1 MNIFYA
7 LIGLLIIGGGG
18 WYVMQMQNAPVSE
31 TTQEGVAMEN
41 MQASET
47 PSNET
52 QNFSGSMQELMA
64 RGGSWTCDV
73 TSTAG
78 GITSSGTTYA
88 ANGMVRSDFTSN
100 IPQVGNIESHMIV
113 RDGLA
118 YTWTSMMNQ
127 GFKFPISKGEGEA
140 EVSAEVAAQVN
151 QDYDFS
157 CRAWSAD
164 ASKFALPAGIVF

>member
-1 MNIFYA
+1 MKILYA
-7 LIGLLIIGGGG
+7 LIALVVVGGGA
-18 WYVMQMQNAPVSE
+18 WYLTQGTVEAP
-31 TTQEGVAMEN
+31 TQESDRAQTN
-41 MQASET
+41 TAPANPNDQQT
-47 PSNET
+47 
-52 QNFSGSMQELMA
+52 FSGSLQELMA

-73 TSTAG
+73 SSTAG
-78 GITSSGTTYA
+78 GVTSSGTTYV
-88 ANGMVRSDFTSN
+88 ANGMVRSDFSSD

-127 GFKFPISKGEGEA
+127 GFKFPIAEAEGEA

-151 QDYDFS
+151 QNYDFS

-164 ASKFALPAGIVF
+164 ASKFALPADVTF

>member
-1 MNIFYA
+1 MKILYA
-7 LIGLLIIGGGG
+7 LVGLAVLGGGA
-18 WYVMQMQNAPVSE
+18 WFFLQMQGAAVP
-31 TTQEGVAMEN
+31 
-41 MQASET
+41 ET
-47 PSNET
+47 PQNTVSQNPQANTPSDEA

-73 TSTAG
+73 SSTAG
-78 GITSSGTTYA
+78 GIASSGTTYV

-127 GFKFPISKGEGEA
+127 GFKFPISEGEGEA

-157 CRAWSAD
+157 CRPWAVDVST
-164 ASKFALPAGIVF
+164 FALPSGIEF